1 MLHFLKVQSC
11 SKPATQAITLFME
24 VLNLTLPLFGLVLLG
39 WLAARWKKLPEAGL
53 AWMQFY
59 IVYIALPAMFFQVL
73 RKTPVEDMLNWPYIA
88 GATGSTLL
96 VFVACYCLGRY
107 LLKNNIATATMQ
119 AVAGSYS
126 NIGYMG
132 PALTVPALGE
142 AAIVPTAL
150 VLCFDNT
157 LIFVLAP
164 ILMAF
169 SASVQHENLLLTIL
183 RRVLLHPFILAT
195 IAGVSA
201 AIIQPPVPQALDQ
214 TLDSLKQS
222 AAPCALFA
230 MGVVIAHQK
239 AELNRPDI
247 GLLLL
252 IKMIVH
258 PLLIYGVLSWIGI
271 EDQVWL
277 QTAVL
282 MAALPPALNVFVLAQ
297 HYGVY
302 VNRASSIVLIGTFV
316 AAITV
321 PLLLYLFRL

>member
-1 MLHFLKVQSC
+1 MD
-11 SKPATQAITLFME
+11 

-39 WLAARWKKLPEAGL
+39 WIAARWKKLPEAGL
-53 AWMQFY
+53 VWMQFY

-73 RKTPVEDMLNWPYIA
+73 RKTPIEQMMNFKYIA
-88 GATGSTLL
+88 GASGATLIIFIGTYL
-96 VFVACYCLGRY
+96 FGRY
-107 LLKNNIATATMQ
+107 LLKSKRAVATMQ

-132 PALTVPALGE
+132 PALTVPAFGE

-164 ILMAF
+164 VLMAL
-169 SASVQHENLLLTIL
+169 SSSVSEGNLALVIL
-183 RRVLLHPFILAT
+183 RRVFLHPFILAT
-195 IAGVSA
+195 IAGVTA
-201 AIIQPPVPQALDQ
+201 AIVQPPIPPALDQ
-214 TLDSLKQS
+214 TLDNLKLS

-230 MGVVIAHQK
+230 MGVVIAYQK
-239 AELNRPDI
+239 ADIKSPDVSI
-247 GLLLL
+247 LLI
-252 IKMIVH
+252 IKMILH
-258 PLLIYGVLSWIGI
+258 PLLVYLMLTWVGI

-302 VNRASSIVLIGTFV
+302 INRASSIVLVGTFI
-316 AAITV
+316 AAISVTA
-321 PLLLYLFRL
+321 LLHFFRVTAI

>member
-1 MLHFLKVQSC
+1 
-11 SKPATQAITLFME
+11 ME

-39 WLAARWKKLPEAGL
+39 WLAARWKKLPETGL
-53 AWMQFY
+53 VWMQFY

-73 RKTPVEDMLNWPYIA
+73 RKTPVEDMMNWPYIA

-96 VFVACYCLGRY
+96 IFLACYCLGRY
-107 LLKNNIATATMQ
+107 LLKSNIATATMQ

-132 PALTVPALGE
+132 PALTVPAFGE

-169 SASVQHENLLLTIL
+169 GSSAQNENLILTIL

-195 IAGVSA
+195 IAGVTA
-201 AIIQPPVPQALDQ
+201 AILQPPIPLALDN
-214 TLDSLKQS
+214 TLESLKQS

-239 AELNRPDI
+239 ADFNSPDVS
-247 GLLLL
+247 LLLV
-252 IKMIVH
+252 IKMVVH
-258 PLLIYGVLSWIGI
+258 PLLIYIVLTWVGI

-316 AAITV
+316 SAVSVTG
-321 PLLLYLFRL
+321 LLYLFR

>member
-1 MLHFLKVQSC
+1 
-11 SKPATQAITLFME
+11 ME
-24 VLNLTLPLFGLVLLG
+24 VLNLTLPLFGLILLG
-39 WLAARWKKLPEAGL
+39 WLAARWKKLPQSGL

-73 RKTPVEDMLNWPYIA
+73 RKTPIEDMVNWPYIV
-88 GATGSTLL
+88 GASGSTLL
-96 VFVACYCLGRY
+96 IFIACYCLGRY
-107 LLKNNIATATMQ
+107 WLKNNTATATMQ

-132 PALTVPALGE
+132 PALTVPAFGE

-164 ILMAF
+164 MLMAF
-169 SASVQHENLLLTIL
+169 GSVQNENLFLSIA

-195 IAGVSA
+195 IAGVA
-201 AIIQPPVPQALDQ
+201 VALLQLPIPQVADQ
-214 TLDSLKQS
+214 MLDSLKQS

-239 AELNRPDI
+239 ADFSSPDI
-247 GLLLL
+247 SLLL
-252 IKMIVH
+252 IIKMVLH
-258 PLLIYGVLSWIGI
+258 PLLIYLALTWIGI
-271 EDQVWL
+271 EDEVWL

-302 VNRASSIVLIGTFV
+302 VNRASSIVLIGTLA
-316 AAITV
+316 AAISVT
-321 PLLLYLFRL
+321 LLLYLFRL